1 MPRNNKL
8 IKIVRPCVLTSRPE
22 PLTIRPPSEW
32 RSLLLRSTRGC
43 NWNRC
48 KFCGVYGAL
57 GQPDFSIRP
66 IDDVRRDIDW
76 YADEMPEFATTFIGD
91 ADPLCRPIAE
101 SAEILS
107 YLRERLPHLKRITA
121 YARAGTLFKL
131 GKDGLKQLA
140 EAGLTRVHMGL
151 ESGDLATLKFHRKGQ
166 SPKIVIQAASWAKAT
181 GIEVSFYVLLVLG
194 GRDCWMEHIDGTAH
208 VISATDPEFIRMR
221 RIWLFTPESSQTAT
235 YCPLWDDIKS
245 GAFIQ
250 QTPEG
255 TIQELRRLIA
265 RLEKVHSH
273 LVCDHANNYLPI
285 EGDLPQDRE
294 RMLAQIDAFL
304 ELPQEAR
311 ERHFSEV
318 GSRI

>member
-1 MPRNNKL
+1 MNL
-8 IKIVRPCVLTSRPE
+8 RPE
-22 PLTIRPPSEW
+22 PLTIRPPSEC

-57 GQPDFSIRP
+57 GEPQFSTRP
-66 IDDVRRDIDW
+66 IEDVKRDIDW
-76 YADEMPEFATTFIGD
+76 YADWKFKFDTAFIGD
-91 ADPLCRPIAE
+91 ADPLCRPIVDSVA
-101 SAEILS
+101 ILA
-107 YLRERLPHLKRITA
+107 YLKERLPYLSRITA

-131 GKDGLKQLA
+131 GADGLKRLSDT
-140 EAGLTRVHMGL
+140 GLTRVHVGL

-166 SPKIVIQAASWAKAT
+166 SPKILIQATLWAKAAE
-181 GIEVSFYVLLVLG
+181 IEVSFYVLLGLA
-194 GRDCWMEHIDGTAH
+194 GRDRWMEHIDGTVD
-208 VISATDPEFIRMR
+208 VINATDPAFIRMR

-235 YCPLWDDIKS
+235 YCPLWDDIRS

-265 RLEKVHSH
+265 RIGNVHSH
-273 LVCDHANNYLPI
+273 LICDHANNYLPI
-285 EGDLPQDRE
+285 EGDFPADRE

-304 ELPQEAR
+304 ALSQEKR
-311 ERHFSEV
+311 DQHYQNV